1 LAEHGSYESVIP
13 EYHPTS
19 LDNYPYLGPKW
30 VSLKQAIMDLG
41 DDVEEDVCR
50 VCRLEAHEENP
61 MVHPC
66 RCSGSVRWVHP
77 DW

>member
-1 LAEHGSYESVIP
+1 MYYSV
-13 EYHPTS
+13 
-19 LDNYPYLGPKW
+19 K
-30 VSLKQAIMDLG
+30 MDIG

-50 VCRLEAHEENP
+50 VCRLEADEENP

-77 DW
+77 DWYVF